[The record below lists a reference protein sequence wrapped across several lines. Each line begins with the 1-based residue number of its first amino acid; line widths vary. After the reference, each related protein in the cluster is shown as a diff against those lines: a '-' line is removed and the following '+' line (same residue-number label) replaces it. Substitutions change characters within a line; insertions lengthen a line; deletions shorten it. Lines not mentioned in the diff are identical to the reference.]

1 MALSSQFLM
10 SWSSSSI
17 GFNSLSLFSSPR
29 LSRASSSISFQR
41 ILSSPSPPPPM
52 RATTTIRAE
61 SRTSLP
67 SKLQSMVDLFQSVPD
82 SKLKY
87 RQLLDYGSR
96 LPPYPPEFRTDA
108 HRVRGC
114 VSQVW
119 IRAYPDPADPSR
131 VRFDA
136 DSDSQLTKGLAAL
149 LVNGL
154 SGETPSAVASVSPDF
169 VSLLGLSQSLTPSR
183 NNGFLNML
191 RTMQQ
196 EALKLAAPAGTRKE
210 RIRERLERSL
220 SPAELE
226 VEDVSHLHAGHAGV
240 GGSSGGES
248 HFNVRVVSEGFR
260 DMSLVERHRLVYD
273 ILRDELESGLHAL
286 SIVAKTPEED

>member
-1 MALSSQFLM
+1 
-10 SWSSSSI
+10 
-17 GFNSLSLFSSPR
+17 
-29 LSRASSSISFQR
+29 
-41 ILSSPSPPPPM
+41 
-52 RATTTIRAE
+52 
-61 SRTSLP
+61 
-67 SKLQSMVDLFQSVPD
+67 MVDLFQSVPD

-96 LPPYPPEFRTDA
+96 LPPFPPEFRTDA

-196 EALKLAAPAGTRKE
+196 EALKLAPAAGTPAAAGTRKE

-220 SPAELE
+220 SPADLE

-240 GGSSGGES
+240 GGGTGGGET

-260 DMSLVERHRLVYD
+260 DMAMVERHRLVYD
-273 ILRDELESGLHAL
+273 ILREELESGLHAL
-286 SIVAKTPEED
+286 SIVAKTPEEV